1 MEYTFGTIADIPAL
15 IDMRTAYILED
26 FGKLSPEDEA
36 VMRKTLP
43 DYFSE
48 HLNRDCIAFLAKDG
62 ETVVSV
68 ALLMILQ
75 KPCHPKM
82 IHGKMGEVL
91 SVYTL
96 PAYRRQGIAQ
106 HNMQRLVDYARAS
119 GLDYVNLCHKSRLS
133 SLSKSWVFRTAI
145 PLYRDAD
152 SVNKN
157 RIFVQM

>member
-96 PAYRRQGIAQ
+96 PAYRRQGIAKKLLS
-106 HNMQRLVDYARAS
+106 LVVAEAKAY
-119 GLDYVNLCHKSRLS
+119 GCGTG
-133 SLSKSWVFRTAI
+133 WI
-145 PLYRDAD
+145 
-152 SVNKN
+152 
-157 RIFVQM
+157 M

>member
-1 MEYTFGTIADIPAL
+1 MEYTLGTIADIPAL

-26 FGKLSPEDEA
+26 FGELSPEDEA
-36 VMRKTLP
+36 GMRKTLP

-106 HNMQRLVDYARAS
+106 HNMQRLVDYARAN
-119 GLDYVNLCHKSRLS
+119 GLDYVNLSATKAGYPVYQKVGFSERQSHYTEMQIR
-133 SLSKSWVFRTAI
+133 
-145 PLYRDAD
+145 
-152 SVNKN
+152 
-157 RIFVQM
+157 

>member
-26 FGKLSPEDEA
+26 FGELSPEDEA
-36 VMRKTLP
+36 IMRKTLP

-91 SVYTL
+91 RCIRCL
-96 PAYRRQGIAQ
+96 LIA
-106 HNMQRLVDYARAS
+106 DRALHS
-119 GLDYVNLCHKSRLS
+119 TICNGWLIMREPTG
-133 SLSKSWVFRTAI
+133 WI
-145 PLYRDAD
+145 
-152 SVNKN
+152 
-157 RIFVQM
+157 M

>member
-26 FGKLSPEDEA
+26 FGELSAEDEA
-36 VMRKTLP
+36 IMRKTLP

-82 IHGKMGEVL
+82 IHGGSPQRVYAACL
-91 SVYTL
+91 SPTGHCTTQS
-96 PAYRRQGIAQ
+96 AT
-106 HNMQRLVDYARAS
+106 AR
-119 GLDYVNLCHKSRLS
+119 
-133 SLSKSWVFRTAI
+133 
-145 PLYRDAD
+145 
-152 SVNKN
+152 
-157 RIFVQM
+157 

>member
-26 FGKLSPEDEA
+26 FGELSPEDEA
-36 VMRKTLP
+36 IMRKTLP

-96 PAYRRQGIAQ
+96 PAYRRQGIAKKLLS
-106 HNMQRLVDYARAS
+106 LVVAEAKAYGCGTVQITAS
-119 GLDYVNLCHKSRLS
+119 DMGVL
-133 SLSKSWVFRTAI
+133 
-145 PLYRDAD
+145 LYTDFGFQK
-152 SVNKN
+152 NKN
-157 RIFVQM
+157 FMQLKLTD

>member
-96 PAYRRQGIAQ
+96 PVYRRQGIAKKLLS
-106 HNMQRLVDYARAS
+106 LVVAEAKAYGCGTVQITAS
-119 GLDYVNLCHKSRLS
+119 DMGVL
-133 SLSKSWVFRTAI
+133 
-145 PLYRDAD
+145 LYTDFGFQK
-152 SVNKN
+152 NKN
-157 RIFVQM
+157 FMQLKLTD

>member
-1 MEYTFGTIADIPAL
+1 MEYILGTIADIPAL

-26 FGKLSPEDEA
+26 FGELSPEDEA

-82 IHGKMGEVL
+82 IHGKRSPQRVYAACL
-91 SVYTL
+91 SPT
-96 PAYRRQGIAQ
+96 GHCTAQ
-106 HNMQRLVDYARAS
+106 YA
-119 GLDYVNLCHKSRLS
+119 
-133 SLSKSWVFRTAI
+133 TAG
-145 PLYRDAD
+145 
-152 SVNKN
+152 
-157 RIFVQM
+157 

>member
-96 PAYRRQGIAQ
+96 PAYRRQGIAKKLLS
-106 HNMQRLVDYARAS
+106 LVVAEAKAYGCGTVQITAS
-119 GLDYVNLCHKSRLS
+119 DMGVL
-133 SLSKSWVFRTAI
+133 
-145 PLYRDAD
+145 LYTDFGFQK
-152 SVNKN
+152 NKN
-157 RIFVQM
+157 FMQLKLTD

>member
-26 FGKLSPEDEA
+26 FGELSPEDEA

-106 HNMQRLVDYARAS
+106 HNMQRLVDYA
-119 GLDYVNLCHKSRLS
+119 
-133 SLSKSWVFRTAI
+133 
-145 PLYRDAD
+145 
-152 SVNKN
+152 
-157 RIFVQM
+157 

>member
-48 HLNRDCIAFLAKDG
+48 HLNRDCIAFL
-62 ETVVSV
+62 
-68 ALLMILQ
+68 MILQ

-119 GLDYVNLCHKSRLS
+119 GLDYVNLSATKAGYPVYQKVGFFERQSHYTEMQIR
-133 SLSKSWVFRTAI
+133 
-145 PLYRDAD
+145 
-152 SVNKN
+152 
-157 RIFVQM
+157 